1 MQRSEAINKS
11 PFELATGQ
19 QPLTPHT
26 LTIGYTGRS
35 PAAFKFAKGW
45 YEQADIAH
53 SYLDKAAKK
62 MKKWTDKKR
71 CHTEYKVEDM
81 VLAKLLPQQF
91 KSVRPMHKGLVRRY
105 EGPFPIL
112 GKVGKVSYKV
122 ELPPRLKFHPVFHVS
137 YLKPYHEDN
146 DDPSRVVS
154 KKAPTMVVTSYD
166 KEVEHIITDRVI
178 KRRGVSPTTEFLVKW
193 KGLTESE
200 ASWEPVDALWQFQ
213 EQIEQFR
220 AEGATRTSAA

>member
-1 MQRSEAINKS
+1 M
-11 PFELATGQ
+11 
-19 QPLTPHT
+19 
-26 LTIGYTGRS
+26 
-35 PAAFKFAKGW
+35 
-45 YEQADIAH
+45 
-53 SYLDKAAKK
+53 
-62 MKKWTDKKR
+62 
-71 CHTEYKVEDM
+71 
-81 VLAKLLPQQF
+81 
-91 KSVRPMHKGLVRRY
+91 RRY

-146 DDPSRVVS
+146 DDPSRGVS
-154 KKAPTMVVTSYD
+154 EKAPTTVVTSYD
-166 KEVEHIITDRVI
+166 KEVEHILTDRVI
-178 KRRGVSPTTEFLVKW
+178 KRRGVPPTTEFLVKW